1 MNGGKVIL
9 ADEPTGALD
18 SRSGREV
25 LDLLKQLNADGH
37 TVILITHDPAVAA
50 EAHRQIRTVDG
61 MIVEDAGP
69 KRTHGKPPTPSAR
82 PAARPA
88 PYLSEPG
95 DAVRAAFRSLRATLY
110 RTPANRRAG
119 QGGGGTG

>member
-50 EAHRQIRTVDG
+50 EAHRQIRIVDG
-61 MIVEDAGP
+61 MIVEDAGT
-69 KRTHGKPPTPSAR
+69 KRIDGKPQMQSDR
-82 PAARPA
+82 PAARSA
-88 PYLSEPG
+88 LLLSELGERSEEHTYERPSLMSISS
-95 DAVRAAFRSLRATLY
+95 AVF
-110 RTPANRRAG
+110 
-119 QGGGGTG
+119 